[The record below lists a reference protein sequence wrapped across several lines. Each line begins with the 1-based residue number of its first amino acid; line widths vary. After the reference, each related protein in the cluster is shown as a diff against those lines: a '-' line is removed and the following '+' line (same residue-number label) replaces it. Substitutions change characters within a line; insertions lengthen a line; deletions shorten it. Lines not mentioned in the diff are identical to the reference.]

1 MGDASPVVLVVDDET
16 DLADSDASLLG
27 DDYDVR
33 VAYGGEAGLQADDK
47 SVAVVLLD
55 RRMPG
60 FSGEEVVERIRE
72 RPGQALVAMVTA
84 IDPDFDVVGM
94 GFDDYVTKPVTREEL
109 VATVESLRLRGSYR
123 EEVRRYFSL
132 VTKRAALESET
143 TEAEPA
149 DSDSYTELL
158 DEIDRLE
165 TELDDL
171 LDDLTMD
178 DYVAM
183 LRDIQPEG
191 ADDG

>member
-1 MGDASPVVLVVDDET
+1 
-16 DLADSDASLLG
+16 
-27 DDYDVR
+27 
-33 VAYGGEAGLQADDK
+33 
-47 SVAVVLLD
+47 
-55 RRMPG
+55 
-60 FSGEEVVERIRE
+60 
-72 RPGQALVAMVTA
+72 
-84 IDPDFDVVGM
+84 
-94 GFDDYVTKPVTREEL
+94 
-109 VATVESLRLRGSYR
+109 
-123 EEVRRYFSL
+123 

>member
-1 MGDASPVVLVVDDET
+1 MGDASPVVLVVDDKT
-16 DLADSDASLLG
+16 DLADSEASLLG

-33 VAYGGEAGLQADDK
+33 VAYGGEAALQADDE

-60 FSGEEVVERIRE
+60 FSGDEVVERIRE
-72 RPGQALVAMVTA
+72 RPGQALVAMLTA
-84 IDPDFDVVGM
+84 VDPDFDVVGM
-94 GFDDYVTKPVTREEL
+94 GFEDYVTKPVTREEL
-109 VATVESLRLRGSYR
+109 VATVESLRLRGCYR
-123 EEVRRYFSL
+123 DEVRRYFSL

-149 DSDSYTELL
+149 DSDSCTELL

-165 TELDDL
+165 TELVDL